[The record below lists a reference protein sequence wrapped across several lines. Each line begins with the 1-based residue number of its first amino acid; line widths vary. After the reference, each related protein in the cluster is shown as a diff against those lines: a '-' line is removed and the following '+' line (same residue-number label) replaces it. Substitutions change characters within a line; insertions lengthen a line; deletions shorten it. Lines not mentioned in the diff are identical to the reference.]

1 MSEAAP
7 RELYGFAAGEDGD
20 LLVIRETVREE
31 WLDHNGHMNVAAY
44 LIAFDSAVRTLC
56 IGLGIGPDQIPQ
68 SGKTIFVGQANIV
81 YRHELVRG
89 SRIRI
94 AARILAVTEGRAHA
108 CLSMF
113 DEDRDVL
120 AAFNEQLFVCADM
133 STRRP
138 SPFPPVPKE
147 RFRAVFEAQ
156 RHFPVPKF
164 VGRRI
169 TLDPDPARQE
179 RDAP

>member
-7 RELYGFAAGEDGD
+7 RELFGFETAGDGD

-56 IGLGIGPDQIPQ
+56 TGLGIGPDQIPL
-68 SGKTIFVGQANIV
+68 SGRTIFVGQANIV

-89 SRIRI
+89 SRLRI
-94 AARILAVTEGRAHA
+94 TARILAVTDGRAHA
-108 CLSMF
+108 CLSMV
-113 DEDRDVL
+113 DEDNGAL

-133 STRRP
+133 TTRRP
-138 SPFPPVPKE
+138 CPFPPVPRK
-147 RFRAVFEAQ
+147 RFGLVFEAQ
-156 RHFPVPKF
+156 RRFPVPKF

-169 TLDPDPARQE
+169 RLDPESARHE
-179 RDAP
+179 GEVR

>member
-7 RELYGFAAGEDGD
+7 RDLFGLDMTDDGD
-20 LLVIRETVREE
+20 LLVIREAVREE

-56 IGLGIGPDQIPQ
+56 TGLGIGPDQIPL

-81 YRHELVRG
+81 YRRELVRG

-94 AARILAVTEGRAHA
+94 TARILAVTEERAHA
-108 CLSMF
+108 CLSMY
-113 DEDRDVL
+113 DDDGDVL

-133 STRRP
+133 ATRRP
-138 SPFPPVPKE
+138 CPFPPVPQE
-147 RFRAVFEAQ
+147 RFRAVFDAQ
-156 RHFPVPKF
+156 RRFPVPKY

-169 TLDPDPARQE
+169 TLDPGPAG
-179 RDAP
+179 RDGGAP

>member
-1 MSEAAP
+1 MSEAAHQG
-7 RELYGFAAGEDGD
+7 LFGFGMADDGD

-56 IGLGIGPDQIPQ
+56 TGLGIGPDQIPL

-81 YRHELVRG
+81 YRNELVRG

-94 AARILAVTEGRAHA
+94 TARILAVTDGRAHA
-108 CLSMF
+108 CLSMY

-138 SPFPPVPKE
+138 CPFPPVPQE

-156 RHFPVPKF
+156 RRFPVPKF
-164 VGRRI
+164 VGRCIR
-169 TLDPDPARQE
+169 LQPDPAGHGG
-179 RDAP
+179 DVS

>member
-7 RELYGFAAGEDGD
+7 RELFGFETAGDGD
-20 LLVIRETVREE
+20 LLVIRETVRED

-56 IGLGIGPDQIPQ
+56 TGLGIGPDQIPL

-81 YRHELVRG
+81 YRNELVRG

-94 AARILAVTEGRAHA
+94 TARILAVTDGRAHA

-133 STRRP
+133 ATRRP
-138 SPFPPVPKE
+138 CPFPPVPNE
-147 RFRAVFEAQ
+147 RFRVVFDAQ
-156 RHFPVPKF
+156 RRFPVPKF

-169 TLDPDPARQE
+169 GLEHDPARHGG
-179 RDAP
+179 DVS

>member
-1 MSEAAP
+1 MSETVP
-7 RELYGFAAGEDGD
+7 TLYGFEVRADGD
-20 LLVIRETVREE
+20 LLVSRETIREE

-56 IGLGIGPDQIPQ
+56 TGLGIGPDQIPLT
-68 SGKTIFVGQANIV
+68 GKTIFVGQANIV
-81 YRHELVRG
+81 YRQELVRG

-94 AARILAVTEGRAHA
+94 TARVLAVSEGRAHA

-113 DEDRDVL
+113 DEDDDVL

-138 SPFPPVPKE
+138 CPFPPVPRE
-147 RFRAVFEAQ
+147 RFRATQAAQ
-156 RHFPVPKF
+156 LRFAVPKY

-169 TLDPDPARQE
+169 RLEPESAMPVEDIR
-179 RDAP
+179 

>member
-1 MSEAAP
+1 MSEAVP
-7 RELYGFAAGEDGD
+7 DRLYGFEVGGDGD
-20 LLVIRETVREE
+20 LLVIRDAVREE

-56 IGLGIGPDQIPQ
+56 TGLGIGPDQIPLT
-68 SGKTIFVGQANIV
+68 GKTIFVGQANIV

-94 AARILAVTEGRAHA
+94 SARILAITDGRAHA

-113 DEDRDVL
+113 DEDKKVL

-133 STRRP
+133 TTRRP
-138 SPFPPVPKE
+138 CPFPPVPRE
-147 RFRAVFEAQ
+147 HFRAVFDAQ
-156 RHFPVPKF
+156 RHFAVPKHA
-164 VGRRI
+164 GRRI
-169 TLDPDPARQE
+169 RLEPEPATQE
-179 RDAP
+179 GGAR

>member
-1 MSEAAP
+1 MKEAAP
-7 RELYGFAAGEDGD
+7 RELFGFDTAGDGD
-20 LLVIRETVREE
+20 LLVIRETVRED

-56 IGLGIGPDQIPQ
+56 TGLGIGPDQIPL

-81 YRHELVRG
+81 YRQELVRG

-94 AARILAVTEGRAHA
+94 TARILAVTEGRAHA
-108 CLSMF
+108 CLSMY
-113 DEDRDVL
+113 DEDSGAL

-133 STRRP
+133 ATRRP
-138 SPFPPVPKE
+138 CPFPPVPKE
-147 RFRAVFEAQ
+147 RFRAIFDAQ
-156 RHFPVPKF
+156 RRFAVPRY

-169 TLDPDPARQE
+169 ALDPDPARQE
-179 RDAP
+179 EDAP